1 LSPAYLA
8 DPLPAALSSYPI
20 ACNSAP
26 PEAYSEAN

>member
-1 LSPAYLA
+1 MLSPAYLA
-8 DPLPAALSSYPI
+8 DPFEEVSSYPK